1 MHKKIHVKTKNKIC
15 AAVLVFVLAG
25 SLTAGACAVPNVYAK
40 TEAEKKRDAYKK
52 KLREKNSD
60 IANIKDSQSD
70 VKDSISAAAAKM
82 KTLLS
87 KQEQLRMKWSRQT
100 KSWKK
105 QRKKSRSSMM
115 P

>member
-52 KLREKNSD
+52 KLREK
-60 IANIKDSQSD
+60 
-70 VKDSISAAAAKM
+70 
-82 KTLLS
+82 
-87 KQEQLRMKWSRQT
+87 
-100 KSWKK
+100 
-105 QRKKSRSSMM
+105 
-115 P
+115 

>member
-52 KLREKNSD
+52 KTESKKTAIL
-60 IANIKDSQSD
+60 Q
-70 VKDSISAAAAKM
+70 IS
-82 KTLLS
+82 KTVS
-87 KQEQLRMKWSRQT
+87 RM
-100 KSWKK
+100 
-105 QRKKSRSSMM
+105 
-115 P
+115 

>member
-52 KLREKNSD
+52 KTEKQKTA
-60 IANIKDSQSD
+60 ILQ
-70 VKDSISAAAAKM
+70 IS
-82 KTLLS
+82 KTVS
-87 KQEQLRMKWSRQT
+87 RM
-100 KSWKK
+100 
-105 QRKKSRSSMM
+105 
-115 P
+115 